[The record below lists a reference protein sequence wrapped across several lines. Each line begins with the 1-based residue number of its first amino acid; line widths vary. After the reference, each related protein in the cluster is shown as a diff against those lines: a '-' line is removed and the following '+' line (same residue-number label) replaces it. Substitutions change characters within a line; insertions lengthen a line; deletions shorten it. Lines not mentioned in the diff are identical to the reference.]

1 LQKINSKKNENSPSV
16 FTADISKPYTSN
28 MYNDK
33 FKLNALASILSLI
46 NISIFEGQQ
55 IKGFYSG
62 VFNLISNINNM
73 DVDKLKFIRD
83 NIEKLD
89 KNNHIDIL
97 RLLVKN
103 DVFINENK
111 NGVFINLTDLSN
123 DIINDMEKYINYV
136 SEQKIDLDY
145 IENQKDVLENKY
157 FKDNKELNT

>member
-1 LQKINSKKNENSPSV
+1 
-16 FTADISKPYTSN
+16 
-28 MYNDK
+28 
-33 FKLNALASILSLI
+33 
-46 NISIFEGQQ
+46 
-55 IKGFYSG
+55 
-62 VFNLISNINNM
+62 M

-83 NIEKLD
+83 KIEKLD

-123 DIINDMEKYINYV
+123 DIIGDMEKYIDYV

>member
-1 LQKINSKKNENSPSV
+1 
-16 FTADISKPYTSN
+16 
-28 MYNDK
+28 
-33 FKLNALASILSLI
+33 
-46 NISIFEGQQ
+46 
-55 IKGFYSG
+55 
-62 VFNLISNINNM
+62 M
-73 DVDKLKFIRD
+73 DVDKLKCIRD
-83 NIEKLD
+83 KIENLD

-123 DIINDMEKYINYV
+123 DIINDMEKYIDYV

-145 IENQKDVLENKY
+145 IEKQKDVLENKY

>member
-1 LQKINSKKNENSPSV
+1 
-16 FTADISKPYTSN
+16 
-28 MYNDK
+28 
-33 FKLNALASILSLI
+33 
-46 NISIFEGQQ
+46 
-55 IKGFYSG
+55 
-62 VFNLISNINNM
+62 M

-83 NIEKLD
+83 KIEKLD

-123 DIINDMEKYINYV
+123 DIINDMEKYIDYV

>member
-1 LQKINSKKNENSPSV
+1 
-16 FTADISKPYTSN
+16 
-28 MYNDK
+28 
-33 FKLNALASILSLI
+33 
-46 NISIFEGQQ
+46 
-55 IKGFYSG
+55 
-62 VFNLISNINNM
+62 M
-73 DVDKLKFIRD
+73 DVDKLKCIRD
-83 NIEKLD
+83 KIENLD

-123 DIINDMEKYINYV
+123 DIISDMEKYIDYV

-145 IENQKDVLENKY
+145 IEHQKDVLENKY

>member
-1 LQKINSKKNENSPSV
+1 
-16 FTADISKPYTSN
+16 
-28 MYNDK
+28 
-33 FKLNALASILSLI
+33 
-46 NISIFEGQQ
+46 
-55 IKGFYSG
+55 
-62 VFNLISNINNM
+62 M

-83 NIEKLD
+83 KIEKLD

-97 RLLVKN
+97 RLFVKN

-123 DIINDMEKYINYV
+123 DIINDIEKYIDYV

>member
-1 LQKINSKKNENSPSV
+1 
-16 FTADISKPYTSN
+16 
-28 MYNDK
+28 
-33 FKLNALASILSLI
+33 
-46 NISIFEGQQ
+46 
-55 IKGFYSG
+55 
-62 VFNLISNINNM
+62 M
-73 DVDKLKFIRD
+73 DVDKLKCIRD
-83 NIEKLD
+83 KIENLD

-123 DIINDMEKYINYV
+123 DIINDMEKYIDYV

-145 IENQKDVLENKY
+145 IEHQKDVLENKY

>member
-1 LQKINSKKNENSPSV
+1 
-16 FTADISKPYTSN
+16 
-28 MYNDK
+28 
-33 FKLNALASILSLI
+33 
-46 NISIFEGQQ
+46 
-55 IKGFYSG
+55 
-62 VFNLISNINNM
+62 M
-73 DVDKLKFIRD
+73 DVDKLKCIRD
-83 NIEKLD
+83 KIENLD

-123 DIINDMEKYINYV
+123 DIINDMEKYIEYV

-145 IENQKDVLENKY
+145 IEHQKDVLENKY

>member
-1 LQKINSKKNENSPSV
+1 
-16 FTADISKPYTSN
+16 
-28 MYNDK
+28 
-33 FKLNALASILSLI
+33 
-46 NISIFEGQQ
+46 
-55 IKGFYSG
+55 
-62 VFNLISNINNM
+62 M

-83 NIEKLD
+83 KIEKLD

>member
-1 LQKINSKKNENSPSV
+1 
-16 FTADISKPYTSN
+16 
-28 MYNDK
+28 
-33 FKLNALASILSLI
+33 
-46 NISIFEGQQ
+46 
-55 IKGFYSG
+55 
-62 VFNLISNINNM
+62 M

-123 DIINDMEKYINYV
+123 DIISDMEKYIDYV
-136 SEQKIDLDY
+136 SEQKIDLEY
-145 IENQKDVLENKY
+145 IEKQKDVLENKY

>member
-1 LQKINSKKNENSPSV
+1 
-16 FTADISKPYTSN
+16 
-28 MYNDK
+28 
-33 FKLNALASILSLI
+33 
-46 NISIFEGQQ
+46 
-55 IKGFYSG
+55 
-62 VFNLISNINNM
+62 M

-123 DIINDMEKYINYV
+123 DIINDMEKYIDYV

>member
-1 LQKINSKKNENSPSV
+1 
-16 FTADISKPYTSN
+16 
-28 MYNDK
+28 
-33 FKLNALASILSLI
+33 
-46 NISIFEGQQ
+46 
-55 IKGFYSG
+55 
-62 VFNLISNINNM
+62 M

-83 NIEKLD
+83 KIEKLD

-123 DIINDMEKYINYV
+123 DIINDMEKYIDYV
-136 SEQKIDLDY
+136 SEQKLDLDY

>member
-1 LQKINSKKNENSPSV
+1 
-16 FTADISKPYTSN
+16 
-28 MYNDK
+28 
-33 FKLNALASILSLI
+33 
-46 NISIFEGQQ
+46 
-55 IKGFYSG
+55 
-62 VFNLISNINNM
+62 M

-83 NIEKLD
+83 KIEKLD

-123 DIINDMEKYINYV
+123 DIINDMEKYIDYV
-136 SEQKIDLDY
+136 SEQKIDLEY
-145 IENQKDVLENKY
+145 IEKQKDVLENKY

>member
-1 LQKINSKKNENSPSV
+1 
-16 FTADISKPYTSN
+16 
-28 MYNDK
+28 
-33 FKLNALASILSLI
+33 
-46 NISIFEGQQ
+46 
-55 IKGFYSG
+55 
-62 VFNLISNINNM
+62 M

-83 NIEKLD
+83 KIEKLD

-123 DIINDMEKYINYV
+123 NIINDIEKYIDYV

-145 IENQKDVLENKY
+145 IENKKDVLENTY
-157 FKDNKELNT
+157 FKDNKELNI

>member
-1 LQKINSKKNENSPSV
+1 
-16 FTADISKPYTSN
+16 
-28 MYNDK
+28 
-33 FKLNALASILSLI
+33 
-46 NISIFEGQQ
+46 
-55 IKGFYSG
+55 
-62 VFNLISNINNM
+62 M

>member
-1 LQKINSKKNENSPSV
+1 
-16 FTADISKPYTSN
+16 
-28 MYNDK
+28 
-33 FKLNALASILSLI
+33 
-46 NISIFEGQQ
+46 
-55 IKGFYSG
+55 
-62 VFNLISNINNM
+62 M
-73 DVDKLKFIRD
+73 DVDKLKCIRD
-83 NIEKLD
+83 KIENLD

-123 DIINDMEKYINYV
+123 DIIKDMEKYIDYV

-145 IENQKDVLENKY
+145 IEKQKDVLENKY

>member
-1 LQKINSKKNENSPSV
+1 
-16 FTADISKPYTSN
+16 
-28 MYNDK
+28 
-33 FKLNALASILSLI
+33 
-46 NISIFEGQQ
+46 
-55 IKGFYSG
+55 
-62 VFNLISNINNM
+62 M
-73 DVDKLKFIRD
+73 DVDKLKFMRD

-89 KNNHIDIL
+89 TNNHIDIL

-123 DIINDMEKYINYV
+123 DIINDMEKYIDYV

-145 IENQKDVLENKY
+145 IEKQKDVLENKY

>member
-1 LQKINSKKNENSPSV
+1 
-16 FTADISKPYTSN
+16 
-28 MYNDK
+28 
-33 FKLNALASILSLI
+33 
-46 NISIFEGQQ
+46 
-55 IKGFYSG
+55 
-62 VFNLISNINNM
+62 M
-73 DVDKLKFIRD
+73 DVDKLKFMRD

-89 KNNHIDIL
+89 TNNHIDIL

-123 DIINDMEKYINYV
+123 DIINDIEKYIDYV

>member
-1 LQKINSKKNENSPSV
+1 
-16 FTADISKPYTSN
+16 
-28 MYNDK
+28 
-33 FKLNALASILSLI
+33 
-46 NISIFEGQQ
+46 
-55 IKGFYSG
+55 
-62 VFNLISNINNM
+62 M

-83 NIEKLD
+83 KIEKLD

-123 DIINDMEKYINYV
+123 DIISDMEKYIDYV

-145 IENQKDVLENKY
+145 IEHQKDVLENKY